1 MNVIWARFADHGTVT
16 RRNITD
22 WKRTIANQ
30 KRQVAL
36 AKELAAKV
44 RGYFTNPRSGEVEI
58 PENLDGDR
66 DHEPPEGEFSLVVA
80 LRAFFEEAL
89 DEAEA
94 VVEKRGEE

>member
-66 DHEPPEGEFSLVVA
+66 DLYELASKIT
-80 LRAFFEEAL
+80 
-89 DEAEA
+89 
-94 VVEKRGEE
+94 KRTIQPGTK